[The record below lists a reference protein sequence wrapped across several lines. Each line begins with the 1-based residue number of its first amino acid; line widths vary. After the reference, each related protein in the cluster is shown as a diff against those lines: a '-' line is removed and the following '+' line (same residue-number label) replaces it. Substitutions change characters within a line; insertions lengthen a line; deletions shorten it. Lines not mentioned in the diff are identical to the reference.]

1 MLAQQRI
8 ANRRRQP
15 LRLDGGSDVDQI
27 QETLRNKFFKHFS
40 FVDKTPEEI
49 LLQTITLT
57 TILLVGAALFDH
69 TPLPLIPAG
78 ILVFGWRAYHLRR
91 AGH

>member
-1 MLAQQRI
+1 M
-8 ANRRRQP
+8 ANRRRQS
-15 LRLDGGSDVDQI
+15 LRLDGGSEVVDQI
-27 QETLRNKFFKHFS
+27 QESLRSVFFKHFS

-49 LLQTITLT
+49 LVQTITLT

-78 ILVFGWRAYHLRR
+78 ILIFGWRAYHLRR
-91 AGH
+91 AGR